1 MALYSVT
8 SVLVRGRF
16 GHTEK
21 GHHVK
26 GKTQREQYVPKEAEI
41 GALHLQAKEGQEFP
55 ATTKKLAL
63 ETL

>member
-1 MALYSVT
+1 M
-8 SVLVRGRF
+8 
-16 GHTEK
+16 
-21 GHHVK
+21 K

-41 GALHLQAKEGQEFP
+41 GALHLQAKECQEFP